1 MAITKTTTVRST
13 SILFPRKRGGERST
27 AVIQADLLD
36 TWDDPEDED
45 LPLSKA
51 RQISIESG
59 QDTSEYPQFVQDL
72 AAWLYSS

>member
-13 SILFPRKRGGERST
+13 SILFPRKKGVERST
-27 AVIQADLLD
+27 AIIQADLLD

-45 LPLSKA
+45 LPLLKA
-51 RQISIESG
+51 RQITIESG